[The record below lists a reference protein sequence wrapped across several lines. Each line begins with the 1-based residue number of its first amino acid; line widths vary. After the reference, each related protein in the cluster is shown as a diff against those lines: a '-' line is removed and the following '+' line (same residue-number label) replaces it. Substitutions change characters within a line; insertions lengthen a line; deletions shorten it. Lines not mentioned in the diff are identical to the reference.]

1 MMIKFDFL
9 KTILVVLLSISFHLS
24 LSAQCNRMADSLELV
39 KLYNSLD
46 GPNWTNKTNWLV
58 PGKSIDTWYGI
69 CVNAKGCVTSIDF
82 FNNKLKGDIY
92 DFNFPELQSLSI
104 YGNQLAGLIPNF
116 DKLPN
121 LYSLDLSSNFLTGT
135 LPNFDKL
142 PNLIEL
148 DLYFNQI
155 TGLIPNFDKLP
166 NLYSLNLSGNF
177 LTGTLPNFDKLPNI
191 EYLALVGNQLTG
203 TLPNFDKLPNIEYLA
218 LDGNQLTGS
227 IPNFDKLPNLNIL
240 ALEGNQLTGTIP
252 NFNKLTNL
260 EWLYLFDNQLSG
272 CIPDSLKRFC
282 GIYFDFSNNSKLPWK
297 GNFRNFCSGKSQI
310 GAPCND
316 TDPTTIHD
324 KIDANCNCVGI
335 KGTLDCNAKDSLELV
350 KLFFSLGGQMWEDKT
365 NWLVPGKS
373 IETWYGVTTNDNG
386 CVIAI
391 NLSSNNLSREIPNLN
406 LPHLEVLNLSSNYLP
421 GTIPNFDK
429 LPNLNDL
436 DLSWNALTGTIPNFD
451 KLPNLNDLDLSWNA
465 LTGTIPNFDK
475 LPNLSDLSLNDNHLA
490 GTIPNFDKLSNLQVL
505 LLAYNNLT
513 GSISNFDNFPYLNRL
528 RLSGNQLTGSI
539 PNFDKLLNLND
550 LDLFDNQL
558 TGTIPNFDKL
568 PNIEYLVLGDNQLT
582 GTIPN
587 FDKLPKLEELWI
599 SNNKLNANIPNFDRC
614 KSLVKLFVN
623 ENYFTFEHIKNFTR
637 SISYFSYQPQHKFY
651 KDTSFTQQINQDLSI
666 SLEIDSSLSDNSYK
680 WTNNINTSWT
690 MDPSQDIHSNTYI
703 FKNIQ
708 TKDAGRYTV
717 KVTNPTLP
725 LLTLES
731 NTISIKVCNVQQD
744 SSELVNLY
752 NGTSGSNWKIKS
764 NWLQSGK
771 PISTWHGISTT
782 ADGCVRS
789 INLDNNNLIGSIP
802 PLDLNTL
809 DTLILSNNQLN
820 GNIPEMKIPFIKYIN
835 MRNNS
840 LIGAFP
846 AVMHDWMNLGGL
858 DLGQNN
864 LRGPVPPDMGDICEL
879 QELKLDNNKI
889 EGELPEELTKLQ
901 KLQIGRVDFNN
912 NKIDSLKEK
921 IIFFCPFGDNILDKN
936 PSYNRF
942 LGICNRRCSGT
953 EWNMLKDFPWIADTI
968 GALRCKSDSNC
979 VYTRSEAGFVNVR
992 GIKVVYTQNICCADD
1007 QCNDRTVETRFYD
1020 CGGKRLETAQCGK
1033 SGFCTSFGAISMEEF
1048 DRLVYDKKWQC
1059 GDTLSITTDIKNI
1072 RPKKYLFNNTSQQA
1086 NCYPNPV
1093 NEILTC
1099 EIEGKLKKLTVS
1111 DLQGK
1116 ECMIKAIKQNGDQL
1130 EIDFS
1135 GLPSGIYFMELWT
1148 DSGRSYRKVIKGE

>member
-1 MMIKFDFL
+1 MMIKSDFL

-24 LSAQCNRMADSLELV
+24 LSAQCNRMSDSLELV

-69 CVNAKGCVTSIDF
+69 EINANGCVTKIVLER
-82 FNNKLKGDIY
+82 NNLSGQLYNLD
-92 DFNFPELQSLSI
+92 FPELRFLYLTNNQLTSIIPNFDKLPKLLALGLVANKLIGTIPNFDKLPDLQGLYLGANQLSGTI
-104 YGNQLAGLIPNF
+104 PNFDKLPKLTDLRLSGTLLEGTIPNFDKLPELFLLIVELNQLSGTIPNFDKLPKLNTLRLGGNQLTGKIPNFDSLQNLVFLYLNSNNLIGEIPNFSKLPNLRWLYLTSNYLEGEIPNF

-121 LYSLDLSSNFLTGT
+121 LRYLDLAIN
-135 LPNFDKL
+135 
-142 PNLIEL
+142 
-148 DLYFNQI
+148 
-155 TGLIPNFDKLP
+155 
-166 NLYSLNLSGNF
+166 
-177 LTGTLPNFDKLPNI
+177 
-191 EYLALVGNQLTG
+191 
-203 TLPNFDKLPNIEYLA
+203 
-218 LDGNQLTGS
+218 
-227 IPNFDKLPNLNIL
+227 NLNG
-240 ALEGNQLTGTIP
+240 E
-252 NFNKLTNL
+252 
-260 EWLYLFDNQLSG
+260 
-272 CIPDSLKRFC
+272 
-282 GIYFDFSNNSKLPWK
+282 
-297 GNFRNFCSGKSQI
+297 
-310 GAPCND
+310 
-316 TDPTTIHD
+316 
-324 KIDANCNCVGI
+324 
-335 KGTLDCNAKDSLELV
+335 
-350 KLFFSLGGQMWEDKT
+350 
-365 NWLVPGKS
+365 
-373 IETWYGVTTNDNG
+373 
-386 CVIAI
+386 
-391 NLSSNNLSREIPNLN
+391 
-406 LPHLEVLNLSSNYLP
+406 
-421 GTIPNFDK
+421 
-429 LPNLNDL
+429 
-436 DLSWNALTGTIPNFD
+436 
-451 KLPNLNDLDLSWNA
+451 
-465 LTGTIPNFDK
+465 
-475 LPNLSDLSLNDNHLA
+475 
-490 GTIPNFDKLSNLQVL
+490 IPNFDKLSNLE
-505 LLAYNNLT
+505 
-513 GSISNFDNFPYLNRL
+513 G
-528 RLSGNQLTGSI
+528 
-539 PNFDKLLNLND
+539 
-550 LDLFDNQL
+550 LFLYDNQL

-568 PNIEYLVLGDNQLT
+568 SNLVSLYIDGNELT
-582 GTIPN
+582 GMIPN
-587 FDKLPKLEELWI
+587 FDSCK
-599 SNNKLNANIPNFDRC
+599 NLNYL
-614 KSLVKLFVN
+614 KSN
-623 ENYFTFEHIKNFTR
+623 ENNFTFENLKNFTR
-637 SISYFSYQPQHKFY
+637 SIIRFEYFPQHKFY
-651 KDTSFTQQINQDLSI
+651 KDTSFTLQKNQDLSI
-666 SLEIDSSLSDNSYK
+666 NLQIDSSLSDNSYK

-690 MDPSQDIHSNTYI
+690 MDPSQDIHSNTYT

-708 TKDAGRYTV
+708 TKNAGRYTV

-744 SSELVNLY
+744 SSELVNLF
-752 NGTSGSNWKIKS
+752 NNTSGADWTNKT
-764 NWLQSGK
+764 NWLQPGK

-782 ADGCVRS
+782 AEGCVRS

-802 PLDLNTL
+802 ALDLNTL
-809 DTLILSNNQLN
+809 DTLILSNNQLIS
-820 GNIPEMKIPFIKYIN
+820 NIPEFKIPFIKYIN
-835 MRNNS
+835 MRNNA

-846 AVMHDWMNLGGL
+846 AVLHDWMNLGGL
-858 DLGQNN
+858 DLGNNN
-864 LRGPVPPDMGDICEL
+864 LKGPIPPDMGDICEL

-901 KLQIGRVDFNN
+901 KLLIGRVDFNN

-1072 RPKKYLFNNTSQQA
+1072 RPKKYIFNSTSQQA

-1099 EIEGKLKKLTVS
+1099 EIKGKLKQLTVS
-1111 DLQGK
+1111 ELQGK
-1116 ECMIKAIKQNGDQL
+1116 ECKIKSIKQNGDLL

-1135 GLPSGIYFMELWT
+1135 GLPSGIYFMEMWT

>member
-9 KTILVVLLSISFHLS
+9 KTIFIVCLSNAFNFS

-46 GPNWTNKTNWLV
+46 GPNWTDKTNWLV

-69 CVNAKGCVTSIDF
+69 TLNANGCVMSIDF
-82 FNNKLKGDIY
+82 IDNKLKGEIFN
-92 DFNFPELQSLSI
+92 FNFPELQSL
-104 YGNQLAGLIPNF
+104 
-116 DKLPN
+116 
-121 LYSLDLSSNFLTGT
+121 
-135 LPNFDKL
+135 
-142 PNLIEL
+142 
-148 DLYFNQI
+148 
-155 TGLIPNFDKLP
+155 
-166 NLYSLNLSGNF
+166 
-177 LTGTLPNFDKLPNI
+177 
-191 EYLALVGNQLTG
+191 
-203 TLPNFDKLPNIEYLA
+203 
-218 LDGNQLTGS
+218 
-227 IPNFDKLPNLNIL
+227 
-240 ALEGNQLTGTIP
+240 TI
-252 NFNKLTNL
+252 F
-260 EWLYLFDNQLSG
+260 
-272 CIPDSLKRFC
+272 I
-282 GIYFDFSNNSKLPWK
+282 
-297 GNFRNFCSGKSQI
+297 
-310 GAPCND
+310 
-316 TDPTTIHD
+316 
-324 KIDANCNCVGI
+324 
-335 KGTLDCNAKDSLELV
+335 
-350 KLFFSLGGQMWEDKT
+350 
-365 NWLVPGKS
+365 
-373 IETWYGVTTNDNG
+373 
-386 CVIAI
+386 
-391 NLSSNNLSREIPNLN
+391 
-406 LPHLEVLNLSSNYLP
+406 
-421 GTIPNFDK
+421 
-429 LPNLNDL
+429 
-436 DLSWNALTGTIPNFD
+436 
-451 KLPNLNDLDLSWNA
+451 
-465 LTGTIPNFDK
+465 
-475 LPNLSDLSLNDNHLA
+475 
-490 GTIPNFDKLSNLQVL
+490 
-505 LLAYNNLT
+505 
-513 GSISNFDNFPYLNRL
+513 
-528 RLSGNQLTGSI
+528 
-539 PNFDKLLNLND
+539 
-550 LDLFDNQL
+550 NQL

-568 PNIEYLVLGDNQLT
+568 PNLKTLNLPSNQLTGVIPNFDKLPNIINLSLSSNQLTGIIPNFDKLPNIINLSLSSNQLTGLIPNFDNLSNLTQLILFNNKFFGTIPNFDNLPNLQYLNLGTNQLT

-587 FDKLPKLEELWI
+587 FDKISNLQILNLSYNDLIGTIPNFDSLSNLTQLNLSKNQLFGTIPNFDKLPNLQHLNLRTNQLTGAIPNFDFPNLNSLSLAYNQLTGTIPNFNFPNLKSLDLYNNELSGGLPKFEKLLNLERIHLHNNQLTGIIPNFNFPNIITLRIDNNQLTGTI
-599 SNNKLNANIPNFDRC
+599 SNFDNLTNLSSLLLNNNQLTGNIPNFDKLPKLDLLNLINNQLSGNVPNFDKLPNLTFLYFANNKLSGDLPNFEKLPKLRLLYLHNNQLSGNVPNFDSC
-614 KSLVKLFVN
+614 KNLSRVYIDDNLFTYTN
-623 ENYFTFEHIKNFTR
+623 LKNFTR
-637 SISYFSYQPQHKFY
+637 KIDSFIYQPQLKFY
-651 KDTSFTQQINQDLSI
+651 KDTSFTLQKNQELSI
-666 SLEIDSSLSDNSYK
+666 NLQIDSSLSDNTYK
-680 WTNNINTSWT
+680 WTNNINTSWN
-690 MDPSQDIHSNTYI
+690 MDPSQDIHSNTYT

-752 NGTSGSNWKIKS
+752 NGTSGSNWKIKT

-771 PISTWHGISTT
+771 TISTWHGISTT

-809 DTLILSNNQLN
+809 DTLILSNNQLS
-820 GNIPEMKIPFIKYIN
+820 GNIPEFKIPFIKYIN
-835 MRNNS
+835 MRNNA
-840 LIGAFP
+840 LTGAFP
-846 AVMHDWMNLGGL
+846 AIMHDWMNLGGL
-858 DLGQNN
+858 DLGDNN
-864 LRGPVPPDMGDICEL
+864 LKGPIPPDLGDIYEL

-901 KLQIGRVDFNN
+901 KLQRGRVDFSN

-953 EWNMLKDFPWIADTI
+953 EWNMLKDFPWIVDTI

-1007 QCNDRTVETRFYD
+1007 ECNDRTVETRFYD

-1072 RPKKYLFNNTSQQA
+1072 RPKKYIFNSTSQQA

-1099 EIEGKLKKLTVS
+1099 EIKGKLKQLTVS
-1111 DLQGK
+1111 DLQGQ
-1116 ECMIKAIKQNGDQL
+1116 ECKIKTIKQNGDL
-1130 EIDFS
+1130 FEIDFS
-1135 GLPSGIYFMELWT
+1135 GLPSGIYFMKMWT